1 MYGANA
7 TPAAERPVPDYPNRR
22 PRECA
27 YPSILRARRVSAR
40 THARENEPTMTTYTP
55 TQVANA
61 RDQSTTIQ
69 GGGVQ
74 TAPTA
79 ATVVATATVVTP
91 GLYEFVI
98 TYGLG
103 AGTPVIG
110 DVGNMN
116 VKQGTAVKT
125 TLPVT
130 IGATPNAPV
139 TLLLNCA
146 ANDAITVTAVANAT
160 SGVGYTATIVGR
172 LLNPA

>member
-1 MYGANA
+1 M
-7 TPAAERPVPDYPNRR
+7 
-22 PRECA
+22 
-27 YPSILRARRVSAR
+27 
-40 THARENEPTMTTYTP
+40 PTFTP
-55 TQVANA
+55 TEIVNA
-61 RDQSTTIQ
+61 RDVNVTFQ

-79 ATVVATATVVTP
+79 ATVIATGTATAP
-91 GLYEFVI
+91 GLYEIVV

-116 VKQGTAVKT
+116 VKHNTTTLT

-139 TLLLNCA
+139 TVIRQMA
-146 ANDAITVTAVANAT
+146 TGDTITVTAVGNAT

-172 LLNPA
+172 LLIPA